1 MGQGAVLQDDNAR
14 PHPARVVG
22 DILQQQQATRVD
34 WPARSPDLNPIEHL
48 WDILRQRM
56 RANHPPPYDL
66 S

>member
-34 WPARSPDLNPIEHL
+34 WPARLPDLNLIEHL
-48 WDILRQRM
+48 
-56 RANHPPPYDL
+56 
-66 S
+66 